1 MSGAA
6 FAKPGNDSTINQTFD
21 ANVATVDQASS
32 SWGSTSTIDQAGVS
46 NTAEITQRDDGR
58 RVGISVA
65 NLSAVTQSG
74 DSNQATV
81 DQSSAGAPNRDEAQN

>member
-1 MSGAA
+1 MLRTLLVSVSALALMSGAA

-46 NTAEITQRDDGR
+46 NTA
-58 RVGISVA
+58 
-65 NLSAVTQSG
+65 
-74 DSNQATV
+74 
-81 DQSSAGAPNRDEAQN
+81 